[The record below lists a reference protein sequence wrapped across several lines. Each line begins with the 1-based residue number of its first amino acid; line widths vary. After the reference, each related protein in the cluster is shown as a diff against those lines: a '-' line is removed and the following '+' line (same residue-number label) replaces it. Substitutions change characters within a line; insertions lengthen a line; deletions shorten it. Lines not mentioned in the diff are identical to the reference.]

1 MKKKREMTY
10 VERLVF
16 YMLLIVVAFTYP
28 HILLF
33 IIIMALYLESED
45 N

>member
-10 VERLVF
+10 AERFVF
-16 YMLLIVVAFTYP
+16 YTVLIFVAFAYP